1 MSRVFNL
8 LKFYLIKTAAKD
20 KIELEDLPDIQ
31 WNDIPGATDEEKV
44 KYLQTEFA
52 SILQNSD
59 TPSYDIYSAI
69 GALKYPEVT
78 DPAAHQ
84 RFKQVLRAL
93 DVLNK
98 EEKARYDAVLALMGN
113 NTDFLMSEAL
123 QQFKLRYVPQIA
135 TLMKATRLRNV
146 KPLQD
151 VTELKEFDAEKEAL
165 IQDLRKTYSKRLVKT
180 FGDQIDTVK
189 KAGLTAEQ
197 VAWMVQGTRTS
208 DLKKMPDY
216 QATAVR
222 LGKESDA
229 SLSDS
234 DAFALGT
241 KILKD
246 LQKDTEANTT
256 TRVGN
261 WQGSDDLM
269 VNLYLT
275 PSEWSDKFKELLSD
289 EGTAEMAQI
298 SIGRVRKEEILD
310 SLGYSPVQFPQEP
323 KDVFFSPPIPY
334 AGAAIKDLNPEQLEE
349 QNKVKLLRR
358 KNPYN
363 LILLR
368 KILEMGGFNENGN
381 ALDITKIFSTSI
393 EDLPAYGQDWNLAK
407 QQISTIR
414 REWEEFFGQGEGN
427 APEDMPDLDELFSEI
442 KTGDQTTNWPLHS
455 LGYVAKTLCE
465 NNPGQF
471 AEMITDSGSATIDE
485 IRKQMGKK
493 VIPDSKYGDDY
504 KLDFRSQEERN
515 LVERMRSKFG
525 LEVVPYP
532 MGVPKLDGCKAAV
545 SGFQIDFMIAADVI
559 STWKTAD
566 DQKLHPMIQEK
577 MVFIGEYFGY
587 DRNTPKP
594 VNVADDDGFRD
605 IDGEI
610 AKIKRKDG
618 TVVEALNGTELSVG
632 EHYELKTRWKSMT
645 HNVMASLSGNATV
658 LIGKNFK
665 DDNIMD
671 ELDKNGI
678 IYQYTSGTQR
688 NNPANV
694 IRNHIPTCALPD
706 CQSKSY
712 YKVNAEGG
720 MSFVP
725 KEISKSVAF
734 IRCCLADLDVQEAIK
749 PALLAKD
756 ENGEMLFGRA
766 KIFEYYQRQRELQ
779 NQILTLR
786 RTREYT
792 PEKDAEL
799 ISELQKVNEGIQ
811 VLANEV
817 KKNQN
822 TEKYQK
828 IKSELL
834 MLLERA
840 KTGTMSDSEIYTE
853 ATKLIKPWVP
863 FAEKRVASNF
873 SELLYKIAISS

>member
-8 LKFYLIKTAAKD
+8 LKFYLIRTAAKE
-20 KIELEDLPDIQ
+20 KIELEDLPNIR
-31 WNDIPGATDEEKV
+31 WNDIPGVTDEEKV

-52 SILQNSD
+52 SILQNSE

-113 NTDFLMSEAL
+113 NTDLLMSEAF
-123 QQFKLRYVPQIA
+123 QQFKLRYVPQIS

-151 VTELKEFDAEKEAL
+151 VTELKEFDEEKEAL
-165 IQDLRKTYSKRLVKT
+165 ISDLRKTYSKRLVKT
-180 FGDQIDTVK
+180 FEDQVDSVK
-189 KAGLTAEQ
+189 KVGLTTEQ
-197 VAWMVQGTRTS
+197 VAWMLQGTRTS

-216 QATAVR
+216 QSTAIR
-222 LGKESDA
+222 IGKESDA
-229 SLSDS
+229 SLSDA
-234 DAFALGT
+234 DALALGT
-241 KILKD
+241 KVLKD
-246 LQKDTEANTT
+246 LQKETEANTT

-289 EGTAEMAQI
+289 EATAEMAQI
-298 SIGRVRKEEILD
+298 SIGKVRKEEILD
-310 SLGYSPVQFPQEP
+310 SLGYSSVQFPQEP
-323 KDVFFSPPIPY
+323 KDVFFSPPVPY
-334 AGAAIKDLNPEQLEE
+334 AGAAIKDLTPEQIEE
-349 QNKVKLLRR
+349 QNKVKTLRR

-363 LILLR
+363 LILLK
-368 KILEMGGFNENGN
+368 KIMEMGGFNENGN
-381 ALDITKIFSTSI
+381 ALDITKIFSTQI
-393 EDLPAYGQDWNLAK
+393 EDLPAYGADWNEAK
-407 QQISTIR
+407 KQISTIR
-414 REWEEFFGQGEGN
+414 RGWEEFFGQGEGTP
-427 APEDMPDLDELFSEI
+427 PEDMPDIDELFSGI
-442 KTGDQTTNWPLHS
+442 KKDDQSTNWPLHA
-455 LGYVAKTLCE
+455 LGYVAKTLCD

-471 AEMITDSGSATIDE
+471 AEMVTDSGSATIDE

-493 VIPDSKYGDDY
+493 VIPDTKYSDY
-504 KLDFRSQEERN
+504 NLDFRSQEERN

-532 MGVPKLDGCKAAV
+532 MGVPKLDGCRAAV
-545 SGFQIDFMIAADVI
+545 SGFQIDFMIASDVI

-566 DQKLHPMIQEK
+566 DQKLHPLIQEK

-594 VNVADDDGFRD
+594 VNVSDDDGFRD

-618 TVVEALNGTELSVG
+618 SVVEALNGTELSVG

-688 NNPANV
+688 NNPANL
-694 IRNHIPTCALPD
+694 IKSHIPACALPD

-712 YKVNAEGG
+712 FNVNPQGG

-725 KEISKSVAF
+725 KEISKGVAF
-734 IRCCLADLDVQEAIK
+734 VRCCLADLDVQEAIK

-756 ENGEMLFGRA
+756 ENGELVFGRA
-766 KIFEYYQRQRELQ
+766 KIFAYYQKQRELQ

-799 ISELQKVNEGIQ
+799 ISELHKVNEGIQ
-811 VLANEV
+811 ALANEV
-817 KKNQN
+817 KKYQN

-828 IKSELL
+828 TKSELL
-834 MLLERA
+834 MLLEKA